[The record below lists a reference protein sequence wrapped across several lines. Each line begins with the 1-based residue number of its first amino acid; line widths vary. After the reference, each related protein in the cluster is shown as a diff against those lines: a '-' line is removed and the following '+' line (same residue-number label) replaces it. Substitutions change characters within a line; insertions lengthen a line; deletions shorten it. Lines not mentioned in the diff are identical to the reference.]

1 MTRRGRFGKGA
12 NMVDPKNAE
21 LVMHGA
27 QRFKRGA
34 YSQASETGQKGAY
47 TGGANTLREQG
58 FGDWFPDR
66 DRKADQ
72 KKVRKGKQISR
83 RSSGDGKKQAG
94 KFAGKKRNKWTA
106 GSKG

>member
-1 MTRRGRFGKGA
+1 MSEA
-12 NMVDPKNAE
+12 KNAE

-34 YSQASETGQKGAY
+34 YRQASETGQKKGAY

-58 FGDWFPDR
+58 FGDWFPER
-66 DRKADQ
+66 GGKADGH
-72 KKVRKGKQISR
+72 KVHRGKQISA
-83 RSSGDGKKQAG
+83 RSSGQGKKHAG
-94 KFAGKKRNKWTA
+94 KFHGKKRNKQTI